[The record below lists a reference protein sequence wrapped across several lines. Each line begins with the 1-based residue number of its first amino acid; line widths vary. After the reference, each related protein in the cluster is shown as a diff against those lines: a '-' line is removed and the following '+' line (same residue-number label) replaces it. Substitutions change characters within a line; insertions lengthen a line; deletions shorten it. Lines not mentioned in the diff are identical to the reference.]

1 MLRSSPRFAGGAI
14 PGQQLCPAVV
24 PRCHLSGLHAAPA
37 CQQVAPA
44 RSFSGWASMQRHHGG
59 RVRAASADSDVE
71 SGPCAMVVASELD
84 VGYSSAQGA
93 RDCMEDEVQ
102 VHYNTLGH
110 YLYAAVFD
118 GHGGDHAAQWLAK
131 ELHVQVE
138 SCLVGRTL
146 SNKAGIRGNTT
157 VPIANTSTAS
167 VSGSTDS
174 GDNGNGNGA
183 AAAKQAAAAAAAAA
197 NGTGTGSSHGISSR
211 DICKQQLVDSF
222 HMADH
227 ALMQHLQRLQVGAG
241 WWWRGA
247 VRVCVGVSGGGLV
260 ADHALMQHLQVVGGE
275 EMAGSGS
282 TATVVVIKDD
292 KLVVANV
299 GDSQA
304 VLCRKG
310 NPLVL
315 AHYHRVYGTGP
326 DVGAE
331 IERVLGTGGWVDDGR
346 VCGVLAVSRAF
357 GDWEFKGKGL
367 PRLLQTGIER
377 GYWDEEFASEQS
389 FTADPVI
396 STPDVTETLLSPDDE
411 FLIVASDGLW
421 DVLPPREAVQWARKE
436 FKAKK
441 DAAQVAAS
449 LATLALKRYSTD
461 NVAVVVVDLQG
472 AEARTKPKA
481 KAASAKRGMF
491 SFLRSTDKGSDDE

>member
-222 HMADH
+222 HM
-227 ALMQHLQRLQVGAG
+227 
-241 WWWRGA
+241 
-247 VRVCVGVSGGGLV
+247 